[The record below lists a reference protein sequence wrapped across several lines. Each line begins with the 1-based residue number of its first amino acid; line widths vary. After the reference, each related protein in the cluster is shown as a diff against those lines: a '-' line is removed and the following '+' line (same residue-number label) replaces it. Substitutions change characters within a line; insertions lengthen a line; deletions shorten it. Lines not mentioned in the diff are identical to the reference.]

1 MDALQAILTRRS
13 IRRYTSE
20 PVSDET
26 VTELLKAAMSAPTAA
41 GEVWDFVVVRDRNVL
56 AGVSKYH
63 PHAEMLKSANVA
75 ILVCGNPN
83 IEKLPG
89 RWVLDCAAA
98 TENILIAANA
108 LGLGAVWVGI
118 YPVEERIK
126 GLRVLLGIPDYI
138 TPLSM
143 VSLGHPGEKKS
154 PPSRFREERIHQDH
168 W

>member
-1 MDALQAILTRRS
+1 MDAMQAILTRRS
-13 IRRYTSE
+13 IRKYTSE

-41 GEVWDFVVVRDRNVL
+41 GEVWDFVVVRDQNVL
-56 AGVSKYH
+56 EEVSKFH
-63 PHAEMLKSANVA
+63 PHALMLRGASVA

-98 TENILIAANA
+98 TENMLIAANA

-126 GLRVLLGIPDYI
+126 GMRSLLGIPDHVV
-138 TPLSM
+138 PLSL
-143 VSLGHPGEKKS
+143 VSVGHPGEKKE
-154 PPSRFREERIHQDH
+154 PPSRFREERIHRDR